1 VGGQLA
7 IRTRNVTQSECA
19 EFNYQ
24 GLAPSDYVLVEIED
38 SGTGIA
44 QDNIEK
50 IFEPFFTTKEVGK
63 GTGLGL
69 SMVYG
74 FVKQT
79 GGFIYCDSV
88 LGKGTVFRIFLPRY
102 VEEASTQALKEESL
116 PIAAGAPG
124 NGTVAPETQG
134 VDHTGTGRVLLVE
147 DEEAVRKFAA
157 RALASRGY
165 EVLEAASGREAMDI
179 VDRTAEA
186 IDLVVSD
193 VVMPEMDGPSLM
205 RELRKRDPD
214 LKIVFI
220 SGYAEDAF
228 AKNLPEG
235 ERFTFLPKPFTLKQL
250 IETVKS
256 TIG

>member
-1 VGGQLA
+1 
-7 IRTRNVTQSECA
+7 VTQAECA
-19 EFNYQ
+19 EFAYQ
-24 GLAPSDYVLVEIED
+24 GLVSADCVLVEIED
-38 SGTGIA
+38 SGTGIS
-44 QDNIEK
+44 QENIEK

-88 LGKGTVFRIFLPRY
+88 VGKGTVFRIFLPRCAEAELPASAEPDGAALVMSQSAETAAAF
-102 VEEASTQALKEESL
+102 VE
-116 PIAAGAPG
+116 APS
-124 NGTVAPETQG
+124 
-134 VDHTGTGRVLLVE
+134 VDHTGSGTVLLVE

-165 EVLEAASGREAMDI
+165 EVLEAASGREAIDI
-179 VDRTAEA
+179 LEETKASV
-186 IDLVVSD
+186 DLVVSD

-205 RELRKRDPD
+205 RELRKRDPG
-214 LKIVFI
+214 LKIIFV

-235 ERFTFLPKPFTLKQL
+235 ERFTFLPKPFTLKEL
-250 IETVKS
+250 IETVKAA
-256 TIG
+256 IG